1 MNEALFHIAL
11 DMYVQY
17 LKMSWI
23 CSLILGLSRYS
34 MSDRSLVIYT
44 EIPKGI
50 IQGFE
55 TVSFFLGLL
64 LAGDVLIRN
73 NSFGVMT
80 SATLFVLSA
89 FFHFIGCR
97 TIVKMVSTMKIKIL
111 KRRRELILASRI
123 KRARMRFAH
132 EFE

>member
-11 DMYVQY
+11 DMYFQY

-34 MSDRSLVIYT
+34 MGYKSLVIYT
-44 EIPKGI
+44 EISKEF
-50 IQGFE
+50 IQAFE
-55 TVSFFLGLL
+55 IVSFFVGLL

-80 SATLFVLSA
+80 SIVLFLLSII
-89 FFHFIGCR
+89 FHFIGCR
-97 TIVKMVSTMKIKIL
+97 TIVKMMSTMKIKIL